1 MPANTIS
8 FIDDSEWPASCFAV
22 DLPIDP
28 RRAGL
33 CVVDMQNYCV
43 DPSGDLAHSL
53 RLHDARLF
61 DQFLERAQDAI
72 ARTAEL
78 VAGFRGARR
87 RVVFTRH
94 GSLLPDG
101 GDLVER
107 RRRRERVARGAASE
121 QSGHLPV
128 AGSPGHSIVSAL
140 TPRPGELVLDKN
152 TSSAFNSTALDL
164 FLRNMGLTTLVFAG
178 LVTEQCVLMTALDA
192 ADRGFHCIIAADGC
206 ATIDRG
212 SHEAALLMFRR
223 VWGYVLP
230 SREILAWVAS
240 KEQRRGALQ

>member
-1 MPANTIS
+1 MPGCSTS
-8 FIDDSEWPASCFAV
+8 FSNGRRTRSRARRSWSPASA
-22 DLPIDP
+22 
-28 RRAGL
+28 
-33 CVVDMQNYCV
+33 
-43 DPSGDLAHSL
+43 
-53 RLHDARLF
+53 AR
-61 DQFLERAQDAI
+61 
-72 ARTAEL
+72 
-78 VAGFRGARR
+78 GGA
-87 RVVFTRH
+87 
-94 GSLLPDG
+94 SSS
-101 GDLVER
+101 
-107 RRRRERVARGAASE
+107 RERVARGAASE